1 MSETLDR
8 RLNAFREDLA
18 DARLEG
24 RVAAHRFVDGEPARV
39 VVPVADLKSVAD
51 RAVPTDSQVL
61 MGETV
66 RVFDRASGWCWV
78 QAADDGYV
86 GYIEETACAPL
97 GAAPTHRVV
106 VPRTFVYPKADLKF
120 PPVHALSAGSLV
132 TVVDEAETRGTLYYM
147 LDGGHAIVA
156 RHCLPTGAA
165 GSKDYVTIAEDFVE
179 TPYLWGGR
187 SGFGI
192 DCSGLVQ
199 LSLSLAGFASP
210 RDSDMQAAGLGEA
223 FDADCEDCLRRGDFV
238 FWKGHVGIMADTLTL
253 LHASGNTMNVTLE
266 PLDEAATRIE
276 SLYGPPIA
284 FRRL

>member
-1 MSETLDR
+1 MSEILDR

-24 RVAAHRFVDGEPARV
+24 RVVARRFVTSEPARV
-39 VVPVADLKSVAD
+39 VVPVADLKGIPD
-51 RAVPTDSQVL
+51 RAAPTESQVL

-66 RVFDRASGWCWV
+66 HVFDRAGGWCWM

-86 GYIEETACAPL
+86 GYVEEAACAPSA
-97 GAAPTHRVV
+97 GRPTHRIV

-120 PPVHALSAGSLV
+120 PPIHALSAGSLV
-132 TVVDEAETRGTLYYM
+132 TVVDEAETRGTLYHV

-156 RHCLPTGAA
+156 RHCLPIGEV
-165 GSKDYVTIAEDFVE
+165 GSKDYVTIAEDFIE

-199 LSLSLAGFASP
+199 LSLSLAGFAAP
-210 RDSDMQAAGLGEA
+210 RDSDMQAARLGEA
-223 FDADCEDCLRRGDFV
+223 FDAECEDCLRRGDFV
-238 FWKGHVGIMADTLTL
+238 FWKGHVGIMADTLSL

-266 PLDEAATRIE
+266 PLDDAATRIE

-284 FRRL
+284 YRRL